1 MKVPELMTE
10 ARQVTEREGPI
21 DPSAEAAA
29 LIDCMER
36 GDSRAS
42 VHLARL
48 MSVDTRGTLQP
59 FADVLAARLA
69 DHLSRYAELGITS
82 SWTALEDEVYGLMQA
97 ASIDW
102 GRIAAVNPERE
113 D

>member
-1 MKVPELMTE
+1 MPDAPPKIDLD
-10 ARQVTEREGPI
+10 RETHALLDCIKQG
-21 DPSAEAAA
+21 DPQ
-29 LIDCMER
+29 
-36 GDSRAS
+36 AS

-48 MSVDTRGTLQP
+48 FVADRSGALQP
-59 FADVLAARLA
+59 FAEVLAARLS
-69 DHLSRYAELGITS
+69 DHLSRCAEIGVTD

-102 GRIAAVNPERE
+102 AKIPGFGERGG

>member
-1 MKVPELMTE
+1 MSDQDG
-10 ARQVTEREGPI
+10 RI
-21 DPSAEAAA
+21 DPRKEAAA
-29 LIDCMER
+29 LIECMER

-48 MSVDTRGTLQP
+48 MSVDTHGTLQP
-59 FADVLAARLA
+59 FADVLAARLS
-69 DHLSRYAELGITS
+69 DHLSRYSELGVAD

-102 GRIAAVNPERE
+102 GQTPATDSKRE

>member
-1 MKVPELMTE
+1 MSEQGD
-10 ARQVTEREGPI
+10 RI
-21 DPSAEAAA
+21 DLEAEAAA
-29 LIDCMER
+29 LIECMGR
-36 GDSRAS
+36 GDARAS

-48 MSVDTRGTLQP
+48 MSADTHGTLQP

-69 DHLSRYAELGITS
+69 DHLSRYSELGVAD

-102 GRIAAVNPERE
+102 GRASAADSKTE

>member
-1 MKVPELMTE
+1 MSDQGDRVDP
-10 ARQVTEREGPI
+10 RQ
-21 DPSAEAAA
+21 EAAA

-36 GDSRAS
+36 GDPRAS
-42 VHLARL
+42 IHLARL
-48 MSVDTRGTLQP
+48 MSVDSHGTLQP

-69 DHLSRYAELGITS
+69 DHLSRYSELGVTD

-102 GRIAAVNPERE
+102 GRIGARGSKGE

>member
-1 MKVPELMTE
+1 VTE
-10 ARQVTEREGPI
+10 ARKVSNQDGQV
-21 DPSAEAAA
+21 DPRKEAAA
-29 LIDCMER
+29 LIECMER

-48 MSVDTRGTLQP
+48 MSADTHGTLQP

-69 DHLSRYAELGITS
+69 DHLSRYSELGVVD

-102 GRIAAVNPERE
+102 GRASAADSKHE

>member
-1 MKVPELMTE
+1 VSQK
-10 ARQVTEREGPI
+10 EGRI
-21 DPSAEAAA
+21 DLESEAAA
-29 LIDCMER
+29 LIDCMRR
-36 GDSRAS
+36 GDARAS

-48 MSVDTRGTLQP
+48 MTVDEKGTLQP
-59 FADVLAARLA
+59 FADALAARLA
-69 DHLSRYAELGITS
+69 DHLSRYAEIGVTD

-102 GRIAAVNPERE
+102 RRLPPADQEQE

>member
-1 MKVPELMTE
+1 VSEQDD
-10 ARQVTEREGPI
+10 RI
-21 DPSAEAAA
+21 DLEAEAAA
-29 LIDCMER
+29 LIACMRR
-36 GDSRAS
+36 GDAHAS

-48 MSVDTRGTLQP
+48 MSADTRGTLQP

-69 DHLSRYAELGITS
+69 DHLSRFSELGVS
-82 SWTALEDEVYGLMQA
+82 DSWTALEDEVYGLMQA

-102 GRIAAVNPERE
+102 GRASAADPKHE

>member
-1 MKVPELMTE
+1 MDPAHFASEDRHVSEQDD
-10 ARQVTEREGPI
+10 RI
-21 DPSAEAAA
+21 DPRAEAQA

-36 GDSRAS
+36 GDARAS

-48 MSVDTRGTLQP
+48 MTTDSRGTLQP
-59 FADVLAARLA
+59 FADALAARLA
-69 DHLSRYAELGITS
+69 DHLSRYAELGVS
-82 SWTALEDEVYGLMQA
+82 DSWTALEDEVYGLMQS

-102 GRIAAVNPERE
+102 GRTSAADPKHE